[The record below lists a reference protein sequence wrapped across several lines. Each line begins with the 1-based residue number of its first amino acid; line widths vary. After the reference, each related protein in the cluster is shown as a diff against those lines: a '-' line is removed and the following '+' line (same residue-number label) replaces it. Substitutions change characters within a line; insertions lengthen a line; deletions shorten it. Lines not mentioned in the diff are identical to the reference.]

1 MQDLMLHL
9 LDVAMNAV
17 SAGAPTVRLG
27 IHEAP
32 EADLLRLYV
41 ADNGPGMAP
50 AMVQRVLTEFA
61 TTKTK
66 KAGWVAFGLALLRT
80 TVDVCEGSFKL
91 LSRPRVGTL
100 VIADLPHSHPDRPP
114 LGAVAE
120 SMQTLL
126 VGCSSINFCF
136 THRVGSREYR
146 VDTRPVRRAVGEAY
160 ATRTVQRWLTERLR
174 EGEAALADRSE
185 VS

>member
-1 MQDLMLHL
+1 MLHL
-9 LDVAMNAV
+9 LDLAMNAV
-17 SAGAPTVRLG
+17 SAGAQTVRIG
-27 IHEAP
+27 VCEDP
-32 EADLLRLYV
+32 TSDRLRLYV
-41 ADNGPGMAP
+41 ADDGPGMAP
-50 AMVQRVLTEFA
+50 ELVQQVLTEFA

-66 KAGWVAFGLALLRT
+66 QAGWVAFGLALLRT
-80 TVDVCEGSFKL
+80 TVDLCEGVFTL
-91 LSRPRVGTL
+91 LSRPGVGTL

-120 SMQTLL
+120 SLQTLL

-136 THRVGSREYR
+136 THRVGASEYR

-174 EGEAALADRSE
+174 EGEASLADRSE